1 MDLKL
6 FKFLK
11 GVGGGGGGGGGG
23 AKLNSESELELIGLI
38 NAQLLERLM
47 NIHNITLTIRIGNSH
62 K

>member
-6 FKFLK
+6 YKFLK
-11 GVGGGGGGGGGG
+11 GVGVQ
-23 AKLNSESELELIGLI
+23 KLNSESELELIGLI